1 MTSPAGCEHP
11 AVTSDAQRLATRI
24 SDATLAVHDVLTIYL
39 GERLGLYDDLGRHG
53 PSTAAE
59 LAARTGTHARY
70 VREWLEQ
77 QATAEVLGCADP
89 AAPPEERRFF
99 LSPASA
105 EVLTDRESLL
115 WSAARPRSL
124 VALAQKLPMLLEA
137 FRSGRGIAD
146 GTEDAR
152 TAQGDLGRAAFLRQL
167 ATEWLPAIPDVDA
180 RLRAE
185 PPARILDVG
194 CGSGWASIALA
205 RGFPLVRVDGLDL
218 DPASVEDARAN
229 ARTHGVAD
237 RVAFHVHDAAA
248 PELREGYDL
257 VFAFEAIH
265 DMPRPVEALA
275 AMRRLAAP
283 SGTVLVVEMRIG
295 ERFALPAP
303 PNDRLN
309 YGWSVL
315 TCLAS
320 SMCGEEPA
328 GTGTLLR
335 RGALEGYA
343 QRAGFSAIEDAGVP
357 HEGWTFWRL
366 LA

>member
-1 MTSPAGCEHP
+1 MNQTTGCEHP
-11 AVTSDAQRLATRI
+11 AVTTDAHRLAARL
-24 SDATLAVHDVLTIYL
+24 SDATLAFQDVLTIYL

-53 PSTAAE
+53 PATAAE
-59 LAARTGTHARY
+59 LAARTGTHERY

-77 QATAEVLGCADP
+77 QAAAEFLGCSDP
-89 AAPPEERRFF
+89 SAPPEERRFF
-99 LSPASA
+99 LPPASA

-124 VALAQKLPMLLEA
+124 VALAHKLPELLEA
-137 FRSGRGIAD
+137 FRSGAGIPD
-146 GTEDAR
+146 GTDDAR

-167 ATEWLPAIPDVDA
+167 ATEWLPAIPEVDT
-180 RLRAE
+180 RLQAE
-185 PPARILDVG
+185 PPARVLDIG

-205 RGFPLVRVDGLDL
+205 RGYPLVRVDGLDL
-218 DPASVEDARAN
+218 DRAAVEDARAN
-229 ARTHGVAD
+229 ARAHGVAE
-237 RVAFHVHDAAA
+237 RTEFHACDAAA
-248 PELREGYDL
+248 PELHEGYDL
-257 VFAFEAIH
+257 VIAFEAIH

-283 SGTVLVVEMRIG
+283 SGTVLVAEMRIG
-295 ERFALPAP
+295 ERFTLPAP

-320 SMCGEEPA
+320 SMCGEGPA

-335 RGALEGYA
+335 RGTLESFARQAGYT
-343 QRAGFSAIEDAGVP
+343 SVEDAGVP

-366 LA
+366 LG

>member
-1 MTSPAGCEHP
+1 M
-11 AVTSDAQRLATRI
+11 TSDAHRLAARL
-24 SDATLAVHDVLTIYL
+24 SDATLAFQDVLTIYL
-39 GERLGLYDDLGRHG
+39 GERLGLYDDLARHG
-53 PSTAAE
+53 PSTPAE
-59 LAARTGTHARY
+59 LSTRTGTHERY

-77 QATAEVLGCADP
+77 QAAAEVLGCADP
-89 AAPPEERRFF
+89 SAPPGERRFF
-99 LSPASA
+99 LPPAA
-105 EVLTDRESLL
+105 VDVLTDRDSIL

-124 VALAQKLPMLLEA
+124 VALAHKLPALLAA
-137 FRSGRGIAD
+137 FRSGAGIPD

-152 TAQGDLGRAAFLRQL
+152 TAQGDLGRAAFLQQL
-167 ATEWLPAIPDVDA
+167 ATEWLPSISDVDA

-185 PPARILDVG
+185 PPARVLDVG

-205 RGFPLVRVDGLDL
+205 RGYPLIRVDGLDL
-218 DPASVEDARAN
+218 AQAAVADARSN
-229 ARTHGVAD
+229 ALAHGVAD
-237 RVAFHVHDAAA
+237 RVAFHASDAAA

-257 VFAFEAIH
+257 AIAFEAIH

-275 AMRRLAAP
+275 AMRRLASP
-283 SGTVLVVEMRIG
+283 SGTVLVVEMKIG
-295 ERFALPAP
+295 ESFTLPAP
-303 PNDRLN
+303 ANDRLN

-335 RGALEGYA
+335 RGTLESYA
-343 QRAGFSAIEDAGVP
+343 RRAGFSSVEDAGVP

-366 LA
+366 VV

>member
-11 AVTSDAQRLATRI
+11 AVTADAQRLAARI
-24 SDATLAVHDVLTIYL
+24 SDATLAFHDVLTIYL
-39 GERLGLYDDLGRHG
+39 GERLGLYDELGRSG
-53 PSTAAE
+53 PSTSAE
-59 LAARTGTHARY
+59 LASRTGTHERY

-77 QATAEVLGCADP
+77 QASAGILGCAEP
-89 AAPPEERRFF
+89 SAPPGERRFF
-99 LSPASA
+99 LPPASA

-124 VALAQKLPMLLEA
+124 VALAGKLPALLEA
-137 FRSGRGIAD
+137 FRSGAGIAD
-146 GTEDAR
+146 GTDDAR

-167 ATEWLPAIPDVDA
+167 ATEWLPTLPDVDA
-180 RLRAE
+180 RLRTE
-185 PPARILDVG
+185 PPARVLDVG

-205 RGFPLVRVDGLDL
+205 RGYPLARVDGLDL
-218 DPASVEDARAN
+218 DPASIADARSN
-229 ARTHGVAD
+229 ARAHGVGD
-237 RVAFHVHDAAA
+237 RVTFHACDAAA

-283 SGTVLVVEMRIG
+283 TGTVLVVEMKLG

-315 TCLAS
+315 TCLSS
-320 SMCGEEPA
+320 SMCGEGPA
-328 GTGTLLR
+328 ATGTLLR
-335 RGALEGYA
+335 RGTLESYA
-343 QRAGFSAIEDAGVP
+343 RRAGFSSIEDAGVP

-366 LA
+366 LG

>member
-1 MTSPAGCEHP
+1 VTRPAGCEHP
-11 AVTSDAQRLATRI
+11 AVTSDAQRLAARI
-24 SDATLAVHDVLTIYL
+24 SDATLAFQDVLTIYL
-39 GERLGLYDDLGRHG
+39 GERLGLYDDLERNG
-53 PSTAAE
+53 PSTSAQ
-59 LAARTGTHARY
+59 LASRTGTHERY

-77 QATAEVLGCADP
+77 QACAGILGCAEPGAP
-89 AAPPEERRFF
+89 AGERRFF
-99 LSPASA
+99 LTTASA
-105 EVLTDRESLL
+105 EVLTDRDSLL

-124 VALAQKLPMLLEA
+124 VALAQKLPMLREA
-137 FRSGRGIAD
+137 FRSGRGITD
-146 GTEDAR
+146 GMEDAR

-167 ATEWLPAIPDVDA
+167 ATEWLPAVPDVDA

-185 PPARILDVG
+185 PPARVLDVG

-205 RGFPLVRVDGLDL
+205 RGYPLARVDGLDL
-218 DPASVEDARAN
+218 DPAAVEDARAN
-229 ARTHGVAD
+229 ARTHGVED
-237 RVAFHVHDAAA
+237 RVAFHACDAAA

-257 VFAFEAIH
+257 VIAFEAIH

-275 AMRRLAAP
+275 AMRRLASP
-283 SGTVLVVEMRIG
+283 SGTVLVVEMKVG
-295 ERFALPAP
+295 ESFALPPP

-315 TCLAS
+315 TCLSS

-335 RGALEGYA
+335 RGTLESYA
-343 QRAGFSAIEDAGVP
+343 RRAGFSAIEDAGVP

-366 LA
+366 LG

>member
-1 MTSPAGCEHP
+1 
-11 AVTSDAQRLATRI
+11 VTSDAHRLSARI
-24 SDATLAVHDVLTIYL
+24 SDATLAFQDVLTIYL

-59 LAARTGTHARY
+59 LAARTGTHERY

-77 QATAEVLGCADP
+77 QAAAEVIGCEDAS
-89 AAPPEERRFF
+89 APPEGRRFF
-99 LSPASA
+99 LPPASA

-124 VALAQKLPMLLEA
+124 VALAQKLPLLLEA
-137 FRSGRGIAD
+137 FRSGAGIAD

-185 PPARILDVG
+185 PPARVLDVG

-205 RGFPLVRVDGLDL
+205 RGYPLVRVDGLDL
-218 DPASVEDARAN
+218 DPASLADARSN
-229 ARTHGVAD
+229 ARAHGVAD
-237 RVAFHVHDAAA
+237 RVEFHVCDAAA
-248 PELREGYDL
+248 PELRAGYDL
-257 VFAFEAIH
+257 VIAFEAIH

-283 SGTVLVVEMRIG
+283 SGTVLVVEMKIA
-295 ERFALPAP
+295 ESFTLPAP

-335 RGALEGYA
+335 RGALESRA
-343 QRAGFSAIEDAGVP
+343 RSAGFSSIEDAGVP